1 MTPTDKQRG
10 KEAKIDFIN
19 SHLRA
24 NSVPFQPYS
33 NHIVDGTGSSPVG
46 GRPKRIERHR
56 WRFVP
61 AQSRTSCKIIAF
73 ERSLVI
79 PLFLQFADGHAR
91 EVRAGHL
98 DQPWNSLVN
107 GHAGESPTWTRG
119 PRHAPSFA
127 AWIYIDCAGY
137 RLRMFDGACITTC
150 PSAVRQTACGVTCLP
165 NLGALG
171 LQSRNIEPESA
182 LLFAIVR
189 ICSATHCLDPGCVV
203 CR

>member
-119 PRHAPSFA
+119 PRHAVLRGVDLHRLCWLLVAYVRWRLHHDMSFSCSTNSM
-127 AWIYIDCAGY
+127 WCN
-137 RLRMFDGACITTC
+137 
-150 PSAVRQTACGVTCLP
+150 LP
-165 NLGALG
+165 
-171 LQSRNIEPESA
+171 I
-182 LLFAIVR
+182 
-189 ICSATHCLDPGCVV
+189 
-203 CR
+203 